1 MQFIVCY
8 DRSDI
13 PATFAYIGDID
24 CAYQS
29 LSAIHKR
36 TPKTF
41 NIFEA
46 KKFIG
51 RLLTDERFKYYIKP
65 VEE

>member
-46 KKFIG
+46 KQFINKQ
-51 RLLTDERFKYYIKP
+51 LNTPIKYYIKP
-65 VEE
+65 VK

>member
-13 PATFAYIGDID
+13 PATFVYIGDID
-24 CAYQS
+24 CAWQS

-46 KKFIG
+46 KKIY
-51 RLLTDERFKYYIKP
+51 RKVTY
-65 VEE
+65 